1 MGAQDYT
8 ICPEVLDEILD
19 KIRDIVE
26 KSARYGPCIY
36 RGEAKHYDK
45 VCSGIYRAYAEL
57 AIGNPDESLIRETQ
71 KDIPR
76 QAEKY
81 LPEMKDTDP
90 FDILAQLQHYGGAT
104 NLIDFTGDYLIAL
117 FFACDKFDKENGR
130 VILLPDNEQDCKCLE
145 IQEVSGIIPR
155 AASQKSY
162 LVKSETG
169 FIEVDSCK
177 VVCIPGKL
185 KEPMR
190 KYLETYH
197 GIDRKSI
204 FNDIHGFIK
213 YLNIYQPAYRELYEG
228 QICQKNREYEKAIHF
243 YDAALAKKPD
253 FLEAY
258 FNKGRAY
265 SEQRKDDEAISH
277 YDRAIEINPVAAE
290 VYYKRGKAYARKT
303 DYDEA
308 ISDYEKAISLNGD
321 EKAIRLDTP
330 VAEVYCELGRV
341 YHALQEFTEAIS
353 HFTEAIKRDPDNVD
367 FYHDRVT
374 THESLANFGSAID
387 DLNKVI
393 ELLPNEKAYYYYA
406 SRGRAHAAIGAW
418 SEAEQDLEEA
428 KKRGRARIVAD
439 PQKVADFEKQPGVRL
454 PDNIKALLTQLGIL
468 SN

>member
-1 MGAQDYT
+1 MGAQNYT

-117 FFACDKFDKENGR
+117 FFACDKFDEENGR

-145 IQEVSGIIPR
+145 IQEVSGITPR

-228 QICQKNREYEKAIHF
+228 QICQKNGEYEKAIHF

-265 SEQRKDDEAISH
+265 SEQDKDDEAISH

-290 VYYKRGKAYARKT
+290 VYYKRGKVYARKT

-308 ISDYEKAISLNGD
+308 ISDYEKAI
-321 EKAIRLDTP
+321 RLDTP
-330 VAEVYCELGRV
+330 VTEVYCELGRV
-341 YHALQEFTEAIS
+341 YHALQKFPEAIS

-367 FYHDRVT
+367 FYHERAT
-374 THESLANFGSAID
+374 TYEAKACFSLAID
-387 DLNKVI
+387 DWNKVI
-393 ELLPNEKAYYYYA
+393 ELRPNEEDYYA
-406 SRGRAHAAIGAW
+406 CRGRAHAAIEAW

-428 KKRGRARIVAD
+428 KKRGGARMVEK
-439 PQKVADFEKQPGVRL
+439 PQKVADFEKQHGVQL